1 MTREEARGQICGRLE
16 DAGIESAPY
25 ETWLIME
32 EILSVSREDYYADPR
47 EEIPQERIQALEKIL
62 MKREDHYPLQYLLGS
77 CEFMGFSFRVDERV
91 LIPRQDTECLVE
103 EALSHIRHRIKTDS
117 EKRET
122 FRVLDL
128 CTGSGCIGISVKL
141 LCPEVDVVLTDLSED
156 ALDLARRNAGHLGA
170 GVLTLQGDLFEAL
183 DRLSPDKRR
192 FDLILS
198 NPPYIPSLEIRDLMP
213 EVRDHEPGI
222 ALDGDLDGLAF
233 YRKISGQA
241 PDHLTPGGSLFFEI
255 GCSQASQVKEIMTHE
270 GFRDIRVV
278 KDLAGL
284 DRIIR
289 GRLS

>member
-1 MTREEARGQICGRLE
+1 MTREEARRQICGRLE

-25 ETWLIME
+25 EAWLIME

-47 EEIPQERIQALEKIL
+47 KEIPPEKIPSLEKTL
-62 MKREDHYPLQYLLGS
+62 KKREGRYPLQYLLGY

-103 EALSHIRHRIKTDS
+103 EALRHIRRQSRTGAGGGKA
-117 EKRET
+117 

-141 LCPEVDVVLTDLSED
+141 LCPRVDMVLADLSED
-156 ALDLARRNAGHLGA
+156 ALALARWNAENLGA
-170 GVLTLQGDLFEAL
+170 GVLTLGGDLFEAL
-183 DRLSPDKRR
+183 EHLSPDRRR

-198 NPPYIPSLEIRDLMP
+198 NPPYIPSHEIRDLMP
-213 EVRDHEPGI
+213 EVRDHEPGM
-222 ALDGDLDGLAF
+222 ALDGDGDGLAF
-233 YRKISGQA
+233 YRRISRQA
-241 PDHLTPGGSLFFEI
+241 PDHLNPGGSLFFEI
-255 GCSQASQVKEIMTHE
+255 GFSQAAQVKEIMARE
-270 GFRDIRVV
+270 GFRDIRVE